1 MQLEQEPQLGTLLKR
16 QTSQRLSCIENTPP
30 SRSVLQRLSR
40 KANKILFRF
49 YEGFRDDHNMRG
61 STSKYDEDEIVVPAT
76 SHAVFN
82 AFARKSLK
90 PPKLSLSISPEHATL
105 GLGTVPSFYV
115 RLNLKYVESD
125 IISAKKVPLDIVCVL
140 DNSGSMDG
148 SKICSLVK
156 AMDFVVSALGE
167 HDRLSVVSFNSSAS
181 VMFGLQKM
189 TASNKSQ
196 ATRKLHELSA
206 GGGTNILDG
215 MQQGWSILEN
225 RRTKNPASCVF
236 LLTDGQDRDSLD
248 RKMELA
254 RNMKSCGTSLFVFGF
269 GADHDSQHMVSV
281 LHFFIFEYKFNYS
294 FYC

>member
-1 MQLEQEPQLGTLLKR
+1 MEEDLV
-16 QTSQRLSCIENTPP
+16 TSTSPETARLSTSTVAPTVNLTATPE
-30 SRSVLQRLSR
+30 
-40 KANKILFRF
+40 
-49 YEGFRDDHNMRG
+49 Y
-61 STSKYDEDEIVVPAT
+61 
-76 SHAVFN
+76 
-82 AFARKSLK
+82 
-90 PPKLSLSISPEHATL
+90 ATL

-125 IISAKKVPLDIVCVL
+125 ILSAKKVPLDIVCVL
-140 DNSGSMDG
+140 DNSGSMGG
-148 SKICSLVK
+148 SKIRSLVK